1 MSATAFEKTAVA
13 TAVAI
18 AVVAW
23 TALATSRMAPRAIQ
37 FNDKELTYFIAEGDP
52 RSGYLASDRQL
63 AQWAFE
69 SWARSAAGAFELH
82 PSSESDALVRLYWT
96 PLNEDTFG
104 EMRRLTVKGHPGA
117 AVFVRAD
124 MEALGLEMSLHAKRD
139 PLWRDTIVYLTCVHE
154 LGHALGLE
162 HTALPRHHVFLWL
175 WRRHRRILLAVS
187 PSVEVKKRHSV
198 GVRSL
203 RRRHC
208 TTANAARGW
217 DTLRD
222 PRVSPTRFEERA
234 YVPKRTSALSQPARS
249 CSRRSRPSQSSRR
262 RSP

>member
-1 MSATAFEKTAVA
+1 MATTAFEKTAVA

-139 PLWRDTIVYLTCVHE
+139 PLWRDTIVYLTCLHE

-162 HTALPRHHVFLWL
+162 HTSDFRDIMYFFGYGGDIVEYFSRY
-175 WRRHRRILLAVS
+175 RRQIKTRNDI
-187 PSVEVKKRHSV
+187 PSVSGLSEADIAR
-198 GVRSL
+198 L
-203 RRRHC
+203 R
-208 TTANAARGW
+208 
-217 DTLRD
+217 TLHAIGT
-222 PRVSPTRFEERA
+222 P
-234 YVPKRTSALSQPARS
+234 
-249 CSRRSRPSQSSRR
+249 
-262 RSP
+262 

>member
-1 MSATAFEKTAVA
+1 MATTAFEKTAVA

-139 PLWRDTIVYLTCVHE
+139 PLWRDTIVYLTCLHE

-162 HTALPRHHVFLWL
+162 HTSDFRDIMYFFGYGGDIVEYFSRY
-175 WRRHRRILLAVS
+175 RRQIKTRNDI
-187 PSVEVKKRHSV
+187 PSVSGLSEADITRLRTLHGV
-198 GVRSL
+198 G
-203 RRRHC
+203 
-208 TTANAARGW
+208 T
-217 DTLRD
+217 
-222 PRVSPTRFEERA
+222 P
-234 YVPKRTSALSQPARS
+234 
-249 CSRRSRPSQSSRR
+249 
-262 RSP
+262 

>member
-1 MSATAFEKTAVA
+1 MHANRFHPASPFEWDILSRMSATAFEKTAVA

-139 PLWRDTIVYLTCVHE
+139 PLWRDTIVYLTCLHE

-162 HTALPRHHVFLWL
+162 HTSDFRDIMYFFGYGGDIVEYFSRY
-175 WRRHRRILLAVS
+175 RRQIKTRNDI
-187 PSVEVKKRHSV
+187 PSVSGLSEADITRLRTLHAV
-198 GVRSL
+198 G
-203 RRRHC
+203 
-208 TTANAARGW
+208 T
-217 DTLRD
+217 
-222 PRVSPTRFEERA
+222 P
-234 YVPKRTSALSQPARS
+234 
-249 CSRRSRPSQSSRR
+249 
-262 RSP
+262 

>member
-23 TALATSRMAPRAIQ
+23 TALATTRMAPRAIQ

-69 SWARSAAGAFELH
+69 SWTRSAAGAFELR
-82 PSSESDALVRLYWT
+82 PSSETDALVRLYWT

-139 PLWRDTIVYLTCVHE
+139 PLWRDTIVYLTCLHE

-162 HTALPRHHVFLWL
+162 HTSDFRDIMYFFGYGGDIVEYFSRY
-175 WRRHRRILLAVS
+175 RRQLKSRSDI
-187 PSVEVKKRHSV
+187 PSVS
-198 GVRSL
+198 GLS
-203 RRRHC
+203 
-208 TTANAARGW
+208 NA
-217 DTLRD
+217 D
-222 PRVSPTRFEERA
+222 VTRL
-234 YVPKRTSALSQPARS
+234 KALHASG
-249 CSRRSRPSQSSRR
+249 
-262 RSP
+262 

>member
-37 FNDKELTYFIAEGDP
+37 FNDKELTYFIAAGDP
-52 RSGYLASDRQL
+52 RRGYLASDRQL

-139 PLWRDTIVYLTCVHE
+139 PLWRDTIVYLTCLHE

-162 HTALPRHHVFLWL
+162 HTNDFRDIMYFFGYGGDIVEYFSRY
-175 WRRHRRILLAVS
+175 RRQLKSRSDL
-187 PSVEVKKRHSV
+187 PSVSGLSDADITRLRTLHGV
-198 GVRSL
+198 G
-203 RRRHC
+203 
-208 TTANAARGW
+208 T
-217 DTLRD
+217 
-222 PRVSPTRFEERA
+222 P
-234 YVPKRTSALSQPARS
+234 
-249 CSRRSRPSQSSRR
+249 
-262 RSP
+262 

>member
-23 TALATSRMAPRAIQ
+23 TALATTRMAPRAIQ

-69 SWARSAAGAFELH
+69 SWTRSAAGAFELR
-82 PSSESDALVRLYWT
+82 PSSETDALVRLYWT

-139 PLWRDTIVYLTCVHE
+139 PLWRDTIVYLTCLHE

-162 HTALPRHHVFLWL
+162 HTSDFRDIMYFFGYGGDIVEYFSRY
-175 WRRHRRILLAVS
+175 RRQLKSRSDI
-187 PSVEVKKRHSV
+187 PSVSGLSNADITRLKALH
-198 GVRSL
+198 RS
-203 RRRHC
+203 
-208 TTANAARGW
+208 G
-217 DTLRD
+217 
-222 PRVSPTRFEERA
+222 
-234 YVPKRTSALSQPARS
+234 
-249 CSRRSRPSQSSRR
+249 
-262 RSP
+262 

>member
-139 PLWRDTIVYLTCVHE
+139 PLWRDTIVYLTCLHE

-162 HTALPRHHVFLWL
+162 HTSDFRDIMYFFGYGGDIVEYFSRY
-175 WRRHRRILLAVS
+175 RRQIKY
-187 PSVEVKKRHSV
+187 KKRHSV
-198 GVRSL
+198 RCQVSQTQTLHDCERCTRLGHP
-203 RRRHC
+203 RRL
-208 TTANAARGW
+208 GK
-217 DTLRD
+217 
-222 PRVSPTRFEERA
+222 P
-234 YVPKRTSALSQPARS
+234 
-249 CSRRSRPSQSSRR
+249 
-262 RSP
+262 